1 MGYVA
6 RRGDPK
12 FSSIQS
18 FRTADGIYV
27 RIVTRVSHGWDPIVN
42 ISYKNEVLKE
52 HERSL
57 DITTQVDLR
66 VFLFSFDSSAA
77 SVLNRT
83 TFNATH
89 YSNAIVDLTG
99 HLDVTE
105 MDLGFNELVFE
116 DRLGDGNSDNLYNFN
131 STIYHSSKTL
141 KNALRTFIYP
151 TKKAGPTTLAPS
163 NAQGQYYISS
173 SSTAIYIA
181 NSELQN
187 SYYRSISLQSTD
199 QDMYGYFVGGT
210 SPQTMYFECSMG
222 AKSAGVNTIKGY
234 IHIANPPK
242 IENTSPTYSVC
253 TNRNSSNYY
262 RDSPYPACDGT
273 NLTSDIINDSSNV
286 FIEGGCCGVTASSTA
301 FNVRHT
307 VEAPTSSSPT
317 GGSILYNWGGGT
329 PPYTVI
335 LGCVDGDTACA
346 AAISG
351 INASLVNTTDTSY
364 TLEGLSG
371 TTIMGDTYGYG
382 ITDSDNNALGGDVFV
397 MSSSSRAGSKC
408 DLNSALNYVAS
419 QGGMYAPVIDNTR
432 CKFCSPITGIITQGA
447 AVSTNATDSGIVP
460 YDLTVEDYGVI
471 TLGGNPI
478 TLTISIDEVNSFIA
492 DHYSYFASS
501 GTEIMVAQ
509 LRGLMEDD
517 YNSTLDDYELYNLA
531 VASAGT
537 PIDTIET
544 LSSEYLTEFNFSN
557 IGPGYYILKVR
568 YSDTFLGSTVALDD
582 CATYKKIIVQEVGCT
597 DIAAGSNMNG
607 GASWFSSYGSSTMI
621 PHAGLLQHDS
631 SLCILEDNYSAN
643 AEAHFG
649 LTVAFITDGNNVCS
663 FGANLQYDGNDF
675 NYNSILNGLLQSVA
689 GSIGVSVNTLSLVGV
704 EQSTTILT
712 ISGGVLESTTTTAVN
727 SNAVGEYNIDFG
739 TDSNTVQTAVGVSI
753 STLAVTFSYN
763 NVVLNTITLTWTETL
778 VSLAAIE
785 DEQIVDA
792 TGLTTLCEG
801 CFDSGDYSV
810 GCTDNTA
817 CNYDMFATID
827 NGSCFPMNLVA
838 SSNGPYDVTIDTEA
852 GTLTGNPCGCAAAGY
867 QYSDEVA
874 VYAAITWN
882 DGVQYGSGVNCG
894 QAAVFG
900 CMDTSYVEFDPLA
913 NMSVPAECINVV
925 SVGCTD
931 SSACNYNP
939 SPSIQECDDC
949 CIYTAEGCDSM
960 QNWVID
966 TFNPPNTCNETE
978 TSDGVLSITNS
989 SFYGAFYFAVSG
1001 YGTLYPS
1008 TGSPFYVVSGV
1019 NFDGVS
1025 TTAAYGGS
1033 TTNFGAAVTVSQSVA
1048 LGTTIVFSGLSVGNL
1063 HFGASTTGVSSS
1075 ALITGSSLCICNSNI
1090 LDTSAFTHLTTGN
1103 EDYILNISAIEGTRA
1118 NGSAGSCGCMD
1129 PLADTYDST
1138 ATVHTP
1144 STCNYY
1150 GCTDPLASNYL
1161 PGANIECTDPGPQT
1175 HGGYPCSPCVY
1186 GMPNNLYSPAFCMPS
1201 NVTQQLEIIRKCIG
1215 TAGTNSYI
1223 NTITGRDDCT
1233 FKEAWKLIL
1242 IEYLLSKKGLD
1253 CVYNCADGATPKLGD
1268 LKSCA
1273 EQVTNPTVFVG
1284 NLASNI
1290 STDSSEDSNS
1300 FNLGSVVQIKATS
1313 DSKINYYKLD
1323 RMPPDLGT
1331 SNVLII
1337 NHPDFYSNAGAEN
1350 LAILYSPLSSI
1361 GHNYWKICEE
1371 PPSKP
1376 SSKDYLGK
1384 FITFVQNYCRACQLP
1399 SSKVISIEEPA
1410 PIESVITV
1418 NGIILTVNNSELK

>member
-131 STIYHSSKTL
+131 STIYHSSSTL

-151 TKKAGPTTLAPS
+151 TKTAGPTTLAPS

-234 IHIANPPK
+234 IHIINPTK
-242 IENTSPTYSVC
+242 VESTSTTYSVC

-273 NLTSDIINDSSNV
+273 NLTSDIINDASNV

-329 PPYTVI
+329 PPYRVI

-382 ITDSDNNALGGDVFV
+382 ISDSDNNVLGGDVFV
-397 MSSSSRAGSKC
+397 MSGVSTRIVGRC
-408 DLNSALNYVAS
+408 DHDDALNYSAGR
-419 QGGMYAPVIDNTR
+419 GGIYDIINNDICAW
-432 CKFCSPITGIITQGA
+432 CSALTGGITIGA
-447 AVSTNATDSGIVP
+447 ATSTNVDDDFDNAFEVTIEEYEKPLANGTTTI
-460 YDLTVEDYGVI
+460 
-471 TLGGNPI
+471 
-478 TLTISIDEVNSFIA
+478 TISVEPHTYIGNHDLYFSGTGDEYLIVTLRQIMESDIYYG
-492 DHYSYFASS
+492 DSYLEQFGYGAAGSANDTTIMASS
-501 GTEIMVAQ
+501 
-509 LRGLMEDD
+509 
-517 YNSTLDDYELYNLA
+517 ST
-531 VASAGT
+531 V
-537 PIDTIET
+537 
-544 LSSEYLTEFNFSN
+544 TEFVFDD
-557 IGPGYYILKVR
+557 IPPGYYVVRAR
-568 YSDTFLGSTVALDD
+568 YSDSVDDNMFDNCAMYSPLTVYA
-582 CATYKKIIVQEVGCT
+582 VGCT
-597 DIAAGSNMNG
+597 DTAAGAVLSGGVPWITNYA
-607 GASWFSSYGSSTMI
+607 GASSYSPTYTFMENVPAMCSI
-621 PHAGLLQHDS
+621 P
-631 SLCILEDNYSAN
+631 DNYSAT
-643 AEAHFG
+643 AEALFS

-675 NYNSILNGLLQSVA
+675 NYNFILTGVIQSVA
-689 GSIGVSVNTLSLVGV
+689 NSLEVSANAISLTGIHQTTSIITIADGSA
-704 EQSTTILT
+704 LT
-712 ISGGVLESTTTTAVN
+712 IDSEASN

-739 TDSNTVQTAVGVSI
+739 TTAGTVQTEVGVSTSNLAI
-753 STLAVTFSYN
+753 SLAYN
-763 NVVLNTITLTWTETL
+763 SVELSATINLTWPPTL
-778 VSLAAIE
+778 VSLATIE
-785 DEQIVDA
+785 NEELVDA

-801 CFDSGDYSV
+801 CFDSGDYAV
-810 GCTDNTA
+810 GCTDITA
-817 CNYDMFATID
+817 CNYDQYATID
-827 NGSCFPMNLVA
+827 NGSCFPMDEVETYN
-838 SSNGPYDVTIDTEA
+838 SPTDVTINTEI
-852 GTLTGNPCGCAAAGY
+852 GTLTGNPCGCY
-867 QYSDEVA
+867 SPDLQYSDEVA
-874 VYAAITWN
+874 VYTVSQWN
-882 DGVQYGSGVNCG
+882 DGIPYGSAVACG
-894 QAAVFG
+894 QAVVFG
-900 CMDTSYVEFDPLA
+900 CMDTSYMEYDPSA
-913 NMSVPAECINVV
+913 NEHVPADCITVV
-925 SVGCTD
+925 SVDCMEST
-931 SSACNYNP
+931 ACNYNP
-939 SPSIQECDDC
+939 STSIQACDDC

-978 TSDGVLSITNS
+978 TADGVVSITNS
-989 SFYGAFYFAVSG
+989 SFYGHFYFGVIGNGVLYTSG
-1001 YGTLYPS
+1001 GIVLYE
-1008 TGSPFYVVSGV
+1008 VSGV
-1019 NFDGVS
+1019 GYNGISHLNVEAGSNSF
-1025 TTAAYGGS
+1025 TTSGGIS
-1033 TTNFGAAVTVSQSVA
+1033 VSQSAA
-1048 LGTTIVFSGLSVGNL
+1048 LGTTIVLSGLAVGSL
-1063 HFGASTTGVSSS
+1063 YFGASSSFS
-1075 ALITGSSLCICNSNI
+1075 AGSLGAVINGSTLCACNSNA
-1090 LDTSAFTHLTTGN
+1090 LDTSTFDNLDNPVLPHKFEITALG
-1103 EDYILNISAIEGTRA
+1103 GTRA

-1161 PGANIECTDPGPQT
+1161 PGANIECTEPSSQT

-1223 NTITGRDDCT
+1223 NTITGRDNCT

-1253 CVYNCADGATPKLGD
+1253 CVYNCSDGATPKLGD

-1376 SSKDYLGK
+1376 SNKDYIGK